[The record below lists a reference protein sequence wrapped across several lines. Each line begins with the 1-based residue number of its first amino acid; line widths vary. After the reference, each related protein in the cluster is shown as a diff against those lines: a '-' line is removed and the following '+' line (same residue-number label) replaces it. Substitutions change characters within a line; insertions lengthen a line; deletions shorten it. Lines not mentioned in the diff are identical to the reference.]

1 MGEARLTCPT
11 GLKAPWSSGQY
22 LFLLS
27 PHSRAHAMLDAA
39 DIQENL
45 PQNYISF
52 ISESDFFFLQLRRE
66 KVGN

>member
-1 MGEARLTCPT
+1 
-11 GLKAPWSSGQY
+11 
-22 LFLLS
+22 
-27 PHSRAHAMLDAA
+27 MLDAA